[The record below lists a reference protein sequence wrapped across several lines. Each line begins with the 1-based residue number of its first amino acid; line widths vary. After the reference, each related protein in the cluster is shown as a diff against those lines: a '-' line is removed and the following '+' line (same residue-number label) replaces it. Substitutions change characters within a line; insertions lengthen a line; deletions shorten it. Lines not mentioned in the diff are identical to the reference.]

1 MKRRRILMVTRLFP
15 SAAFPTLGTFCLE
28 RARALA
34 ERADVR
40 VMVPTPWFPSWLK
53 WPQEWCKWAAVERE
67 AVIDNG
73 IRVTYPRFLSI
84 PGTATWSQGP
94 FMSRA
99 VRHDF
104 ATRYGGWRP
113 DIVDGHFAFPD
124 GYSAVRL
131 GRAIGCPT
139 LVTCHGADLRLYPEL
154 PITRG
159 MVRWTVGTAD
169 RVISVSTNL
178 LRRSV
183 ELGCPAENAVF
194 LANGV
199 DPTKFALRDKGE
211 CRRRLGL
218 PVDGRIGVYVGYLI
232 DRKDQSLVL
241 RALAAMRAAGD
252 PPPLVAF
259 VGDGPN
265 RERLRREAK
274 ALDLESRVVFAGQ
287 RPHAEVADWMGAADW
302 LLLSSDYEGWATV
315 YFEAM
320 SCGRPV
326 ITSNVSSAQDA
337 ICRPEYGVVVEPRT
351 PEAFATAIAAAA
363 GRDYDE
369 NAIRAYAEAHSWS
382 RWAERTLQIIDGVLG
397 KVNA

>member
-1 MKRRRILMVTRLFP
+1 MVTRLFP
-15 SAAFPTLGTFCLE
+15 SGAFPTLGTFCLE

-34 ERADVR
+34 EHADVR
-40 VMVPTPWFPSWLK
+40 VMVPTPWFPSWLRGP
-53 WPQEWCKWAAVERE
+53 PQWRKWAAVEPE
-67 AVIDNG
+67 AVIEG
-73 IRVTYPRFLSI
+73 SIRVTYPRYLSV
-84 PGTATWSQGP
+84 PGTATWSQGL

-99 VRHDF
+99 VRRDF
-104 ATRYGGWRP
+104 ATCYGEWRP
-113 DIVDGHFAFPD
+113 DIIDGHFAFPD

-131 GRAIGCPT
+131 GRAIRCPT
-139 LVTCHGADLRLYPEL
+139 LVTCHGSDLRLYPEL
-154 PITRG
+154 PITRS
-159 MVRWTVGTAD
+159 MVRWTFGNAD

-178 LRRSV
+178 FRHSI

-194 LANGV
+194 LSNGV

-211 CRRRLGL
+211 CRQRLGL

-232 DRKDQSLVL
+232 DLKDQSLVL
-241 RALAAMRAAGD
+241 RALAAMRAIGN
-252 PPPLVAF
+252 PLPLVAF

-302 LLLSSDYEGWATV
+302 LLLASDFEGWPTV

-337 ICRPEYGVVVEPRT
+337 VCRPEYGVIVEPRT
-351 PEAFATAIAAAA
+351 PSAFAAAIAAAA
-363 GRDYDE
+363 VRDYDARE
-369 NAIRAYAEAHSWS
+369 IRSYAETHSWS
-382 RWAERTLQIIDGVLG
+382 RWAERTLKVIDGVLE
-397 KVNA
+397 KTNA